1 MIKIGIPCGILTL
14 IPVKIGY
21 YLVRMDIQ
29 GALKTG
35 YKFVSGASYWYMPCC
50 IAAEII
56 FFIILK
62 DSRKVSFVSVT
73 IISVS
78 ACGFIM
84 AKAGI
89 GSFAQFR
96 VACIAQIFMLFG
108 YLFRNYEEK
117 SQSGTFRLILGLC
130 CTILYLILGVLT
142 LVLYP
147 GQCMDVH
154 VCRYYSLPI
163 CLGMIVTGL
172 IAVFLAFRKFYI
184 RDGILSFI
192 GKNTLVFYPQSR
204 ISCTQIHR
212 NFEKSILNSAEM
224 PILSAFWLSLSK
236 YI

>member
-1 MIKIGIPCGILTL
+1 MIKIGIPWGILTL

-62 DSRKVSFVSVT
+62 YSRKVSFVSVT